1 MTDHLEQLLI
11 LSDLSAQFGHMV
23 DQGRATDCATLFTS
37 TSRLVFAH
45 GSPKPGT
52 IEGLEAIREFLT
64 ARQALT
70 HVTTRHVATNFR
82 LRPINASE
90 AQLDS
95 LLTVFRSDDASLEP
109 IVSVVCDIREHFV
122 RTEAGQ
128 WLILERT
135 TTPVFIHQP

>member
-1 MTDHLEQLLI
+1 MTAHLELLLI
-11 LSDLSAQFGHMV
+11 LSDLSLQFCQHV
-23 DQGRATDCATLFTS
+23 DQGRAADCAALFAGS
-37 TSRLVFAH
+37 ARLVFGP

-52 IEGLEAIREFLT
+52 IEGIEAIRGFFT

-82 LRPINASE
+82 IQPISANE

-95 LLTVFRSDDASLEP
+95 LLTVFRSDDASREP
-109 IVSVVCDIREHFV
+109 VISVVCDIRERFV
-122 RTEAGQ
+122 LTQAGQ

-135 TTPVFIHQP
+135 TKPVFTHQP

>member
-1 MTDHLEQLLI
+1 MNAQLEQLLT
-11 LSDLSAQFGHMV
+11 LSDLSAQFGHHV
-23 DQGRATDCATLFTS
+23 DRGHAIESATLFTDDA
-37 TSRLVFAH
+37 RLIFAQ
-45 GSPKPGT
+45 GSPRPGT
-52 IEGLEAIREFLT
+52 IEGLEAIRAFLT

-82 LRPINASE
+82 VESLSATE

-95 LLTVFRSDDASLEP
+95 LLTVFRSDDASREP
-109 IVSVVCDIREHFV
+109 VISVVCDICERFV

-135 TTPVFIHQP
+135 TTPIFTHQP